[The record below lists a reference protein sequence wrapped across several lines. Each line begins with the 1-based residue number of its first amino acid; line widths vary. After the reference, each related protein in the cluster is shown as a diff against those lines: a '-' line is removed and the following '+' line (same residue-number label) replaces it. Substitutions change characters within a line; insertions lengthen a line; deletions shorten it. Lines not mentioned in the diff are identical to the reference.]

1 MCVNAMKKEVKNLK
15 VDSWNYGREMCQEGY
30 VYTLYLYILIY
41 VTMYRFKIH
50 AYVHVY
56 MTTHRKTIFFWS
68 NIERQYGIGIRKE
81 KDYDDD
87 KKGREVI
94 LLGWP
99 INSFQGFIHV
109 FTTDGPT

>member
-1 MCVNAMKKEVKNLK
+1 MLLCIDLRYMRM
-15 VDSWNYGREMCQEGY
+15 YM
-30 VYTLYLYILIY
+30 YIWRHIE
-41 VTMYRFKIH
+41 RQF
-50 AYVHVY
+50 
-56 MTTHRKTIFFWS
+56 FFWS

-109 FTTDGPT
+109 FTTDGPTWSYFIHAV